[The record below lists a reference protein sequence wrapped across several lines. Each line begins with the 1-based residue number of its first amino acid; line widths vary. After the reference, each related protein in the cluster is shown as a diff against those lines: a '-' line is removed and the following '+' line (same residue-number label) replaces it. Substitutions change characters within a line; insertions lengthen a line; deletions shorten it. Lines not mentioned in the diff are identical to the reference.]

1 MMGLAMA
8 PEKAVA
14 SVQSAEIDG
23 DASSVSLTMLEDAS
37 SSRGRVES
45 RLNLLR
51 SDSSIDS
58 IERVRFLNHRSVR
71 QRRQRIDVVVFD

>member
-1 MMGLAMA
+1 MMVLEMA
-8 PEKAVA
+8 PGKAVA
-14 SVQSAEIDG
+14 SGQSAEIDG
-23 DASSVSLTMLEDAS
+23 DASLLSLTMLEDAS

-58 IERVRFLNHRSVR
+58 IE
-71 QRRQRIDVVVFD
+71 